1 MNAAHCYALH
11 SGEKRNVYMS
21 NDTRMTPDVNQT
33 DARTALWL
41 FPAHCSASDWIVR
54 KHPGTGRMLS
64 LFRFATTDY
73 QTYTSVL
80 DLFGIADAFEAL
92 VLDENAVVS
101 DAVVAFASTEK
112 NADMR
117 YAASLFN
124 IPEIPNGEMHIHA
137 FRMRHHDEPV
147 FMTAWYSIDTAPNDV
162 NPSPCRC
169 HTRVLMRIKPVH
181 GIQYQICNA
190 DDVETTLRRHHVITD
205 STDTVRVL
213 KRSGQDAAV

>member
-1 MNAAHCYALH
+1 MT
-11 SGEKRNVYMS
+11 

-33 DARTALWL
+33 DDRTALWV

-54 KHPGTGRMLS
+54 KHYKTGDMTS

-101 DAVVAFASTEK
+101 DAVVAFASTEES
-112 NADMR
+112 ADMR
-117 YAASLFN
+117 YAASLFD
-124 IPEIPNGEMHIHA
+124 IPEIPNGELHIHA
-137 FRMRHHDEPV
+137 FRMRHHDGPV
-147 FMTAWYSIDTAPNDV
+147 FMTAWYSMDTAPNNV

-169 HTRVLMRIKPVH
+169 HTRILMRIKPVP
-181 GIQYQICNA
+181 GIEYQINND
-190 DDVETTLRRHHVITD
+190 DDVETTLRRHRVITD
-205 STDTVRVL
+205 AGDTVSVL
-213 KRSGQDAAV
+213 KRSGQDVAV

>member
-1 MNAAHCYALH
+1 MT
-11 SGEKRNVYMS
+11 

-33 DARTALWL
+33 DDRTALWV
-41 FPAHCSASDWIVR
+41 FPANCSTSDWIVR
-54 KHPGTGRMLS
+54 KHYKTGLMLS

-101 DAVVAFASTEK
+101 DAVVAFASTED

-117 YAASLFN
+117 YAAHIFN
-124 IPEIPNGEMHIHA
+124 IPEIPNGELHVHA
-137 FRMRHHDEPV
+137 FHLRHHDGPV
-147 FMTAWYSIDTAPNDV
+147 FMTAWYSMDTAPNDV

-169 HTRVLMRIKPVH
+169 HTRVLMRIKPVP
-181 GIQYQICNA
+181 GLEYQIWNA
-190 DDVETTLRRHHVITD
+190 DDVETELRRHHVITTNAD
-205 STDTVRVL
+205 SVRIS
-213 KRSGQDAAV
+213 KRSGQDVAV